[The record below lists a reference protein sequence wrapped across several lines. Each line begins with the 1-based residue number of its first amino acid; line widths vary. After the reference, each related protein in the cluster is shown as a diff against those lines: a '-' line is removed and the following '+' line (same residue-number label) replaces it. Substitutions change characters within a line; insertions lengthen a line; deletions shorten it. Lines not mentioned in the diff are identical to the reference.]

1 MIDGAVVRSAV
12 AHRRSAPA
20 GSGPGRQHGLGRRG
34 RRDGGAGT
42 DPARP
47 GRVEQVPFVVRPF
60 EGLPGEPDWVALRE
74 FVPAATATVALT
86 GADAGREVRVAS
98 VLPQAHPAIVRADG
112 SIWLGVQTAAAGG
125 SGDASREVADALER
139 ALAAEPGTPVGAP
152 DRFAPGA
159 RLQDL
164 LDPAVPFT
172 VTVHSD
178 LAFWLDGAG
187 AVEPEVQASLDRA
200 TKTLAPTARVLEDQS
215 AYWTHIGNRTYLRWV
230 LPGPDGASLDALA
243 RLHAESAVGLVGES
257 RLLGSFRACGL
268 LVPVWE
274 LPAGT
279 VAAAVREPLLGLVAR
294 LEEARSQTGALSERE
309 RRSRAGLLSRQ
320 VTLH

>member
-1 MIDGAVVRSAV
+1 M

-20 GSGPGRQHGLGRRG
+20 GSGPGRQHGVGRRG
-34 RRDGGAGT
+34 RRDGTGDAEVSSR
-42 DPARP
+42 PARA
-47 GRVEQVPFVVRPF
+47 EQVPFVVRPF

-86 GADAGREVRVAS
+86 GADAAREVRIAS

-139 ALAAEPGTPVGAP
+139 ALAAEPGTPIEAP
-152 DRFAPGA
+152 DRFVPGA

-172 VTVHSD
+172 VTLHAD
-178 LAFWLDGAG
+178 LAFWIEGA
-187 AVEPEVQASLDRA
+187 ASVDPEVRASLDRA
-200 TKTLAPTARVLEDQS
+200 TQTLAPTARVVDDQS

-230 LPGPDGASLDALA
+230 LPGPDDASLDALA
-243 RLHAESAVGLVGES
+243 RLHAESAAGLGAQS

-274 LPAGT
+274 LPSGT
-279 VAAAVREPLLGLVAR
+279 AAAELGAPLRELVAR
-294 LEEARSQTGALSERE
+294 LGDARAQTGALTEVQ